1 MADQPH
7 AKPTSTPRS
16 KSRTPEQSRKETA
29 DERRARQKEAVN
41 ATQITLKREA
51 AERRAKKLEG

>member
-7 AKPTSTPRS
+7 AQPTATSRPKSQTPV
-16 KSRTPEQSRKETA
+16 QGRKETA

-41 ATQITLKREA
+41 LTQITLKREA
-51 AERRAKKLEG
+51 AERRAKKLAG